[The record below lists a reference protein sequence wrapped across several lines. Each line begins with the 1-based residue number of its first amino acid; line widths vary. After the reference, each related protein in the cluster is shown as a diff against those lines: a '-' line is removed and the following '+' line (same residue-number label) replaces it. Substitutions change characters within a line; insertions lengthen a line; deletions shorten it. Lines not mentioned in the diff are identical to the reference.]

1 MWVVKFCAG
10 CQKSER
16 RNFIMLQSPPSSI
29 ETKASWAVAT
39 AALVT
44 MLMAFGAAW
53 ITAVA
58 LKDIAAEVDGVRSI
72 PALASAL
79 AWLGSGV
86 GGILMGRIAEKVGTR
101 WTVIFGSLMIAVG
114 LAISTL
120 GPPWPLW
127 IGHGIF
133 IGLIG
138 LGGIN
143 APMYIYV
150 SRWFDRRRGSALALI
165 SSGSYLAGA
174 MWPPMFERAIAN
186 FGWRETMLW
195 YALAEVVVIIPL
207 AVIYFCAPPE
217 LILPA
222 APHDSAAGKARVL
235 GWPPNLVFG
244 VICAAA
250 VLCCVP
256 MAMPQGHLVAFCS
269 DLGISRSAGALM
281 LSVLLGTAFLSRLI
295 WGAISDRIGGLA
307 TVLIGSAWQSASMTA
322 FLLTQN
328 EVGLFTVAA
337 AFGLGFSGIIPAYVL
352 ALRELFPA
360 SEASWRIPTLLL
372 FSGAGMALGGWLA
385 GLLYDHFAY
394 YAPAFATGVGAN
406 ILNLLLIGILV
417 ARQRLRFRWHRER
430 QRRSPR
436 SRLQPRT
443 PKPPMPSLPPR
454 QSRKTPRRTSQDAT
468 TSVCGEI
475 GCGAPAYGSKA
486 GSQSPPQLADRIASP
501 QTTPAK
507 TASSVSTATIG
518 ANTNAI
524 MPITA
529 STLAQRI
536 RREVIGAV
544 ATRSGA
550 SSPEIDS
557 RASRPASPP
566 RGPSPT

>member
-1 MWVVKFCAG
+1 
-10 CQKSER
+10 
-16 RNFIMLQSPPSSI
+16 
-29 ETKASWAVAT
+29 
-39 AALVT
+39 

-207 AVIYFCAPPE
+207 AVIYFRAPPE
-217 LILPA
+217 LVLPA

-281 LSVLLGTAFLSRLI
+281 LSVLLGTAFLSRQI
-295 WGAISDRIGGLA
+295 WGAISDRIGGIA

-417 ARQRLRFRWHRER
+417 ARQRLRF
-430 QRRSPR
+430 
-436 SRLQPRT
+436 
-443 PKPPMPSLPPR
+443 
-454 QSRKTPRRTSQDAT
+454 
-468 TSVCGEI
+468 
-475 GCGAPAYGSKA
+475 
-486 GSQSPPQLADRIASP
+486 
-501 QTTPAK
+501 K
-507 TASSVSTATIG
+507 TAMG
-518 ANTNAI
+518 
-524 MPITA
+524 
-529 STLAQRI
+529 
-536 RREVIGAV
+536 
-544 ATRSGA
+544 
-550 SSPEIDS
+550 
-557 RASRPASPP
+557 
-566 RGPSPT
+566 